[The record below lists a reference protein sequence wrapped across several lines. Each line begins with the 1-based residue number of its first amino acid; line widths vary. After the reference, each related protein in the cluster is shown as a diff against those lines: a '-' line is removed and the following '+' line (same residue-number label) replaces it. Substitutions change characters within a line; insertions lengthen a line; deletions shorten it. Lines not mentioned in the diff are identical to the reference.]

1 MQLSEARPCGCL
13 YLMEFVLNYTAPQPR
28 FKVPLLPQCYVV
40 FFLHCIQEIKLY
52 PHQRYET
59 KNYYMKKSRCFD
71 SAKVEY
77 FR

>member
-40 FFLHCIQEIKLY
+40 FFPHCIQEIKLY
-52 PHQRYET
+52 PQII
-59 KNYYMKKSRCFD
+59 M
-71 SAKVEY
+71 
-77 FR
+77 